1 MNASIGLERTR
12 SVVAG
17 AYRGWR
23 WALPIACGLALTT
36 ALESPLAHYLGA
48 EAPAVSQPGRESLA
62 PGDVIGKFLFAR
74 QVHDVDAAIAF
85 FETDAA
91 ITDSDGTT
99 ARGRDA
105 AMRLMERYDG
115 MVAGAPQV
123 TGDEVVW
130 TEAFPIRTPDNLQFQ
145 QDTQPELAAEIPYY
159 AFVQAMCAVVTNGKI
174 HAVFALAAAETFVPR
189 RHCAGDVDPNS
200 ASTT

>member
-1 MNASIGLERTR
+1 
-12 SVVAG
+12 V
-17 AYRGWR
+17 
-23 WALPIACGLALTT
+23 TT
-36 ALESPLAHYLGA
+36 ALALAPEAPLDHYLGA
-48 EAPAVSQPGRESLA
+48 DADQPVYIGAASQPGRESLA
-62 PGDVIGKFLFAR
+62 PGDVIGKFLSAR
-74 QVHDVDAAIAF
+74 QVHDVDAAIAL

-99 ARGRDA
+99 ARGRNA
-105 AMRLMERYDG
+105 AMRLIQRYDG

-123 TGDEVVW
+123 TDNVVVW
-130 TEAFPIRTPDNLQFQ
+130 TEALPVRTPDNLQFQ
-145 QDTQPELAAEIPYY
+145 QDTQPELAAEVPYY

-174 HAVFALAAAETFVPR
+174 HAMFALAAAETFVPR